1 MRPIVITTPSDRN
14 VDHFC
19 SVFVNLLKQW
29 HGCKGYAYNLITP
42 AINFEN
48 GIPTP
53 THISYHNGI
62 IKFTTG
68 KLIEDP
74 LPSDQNTIVKTG
86 FQLLMTSPNHLIKLY
101 PYFYSDFPFYSFF
114 DEQGLISL
122 INEFKYQLVYF
133 EHRDKLSQMVSQFDV
148 RKGIDNNTRLIYVNE
163 HAYKFIELLEYTTEL
178 KKLIPGKT
186 IYCEDFI
193 AKGQNEDAI
202 IELLSLDKRD
212 YVPLDFTEFQPI
224 SLSEKDIAN
233 KKTWERDRPEIVER
247 LSAII

>member
-1 MRPIVITTPSDRN
+1 MRPIVITAPSDRN

-29 HGCKGYAYNLITP
+29 YGCKGYAYNLITP
-42 AINFEN
+42 DIKRSN
-48 GIPTP
+48 GILTP
-53 THISYHNGI
+53 THISYHNGV
-62 IKFTTG
+62 IKFATG
-68 KLIEDP
+68 ELVEDP
-74 LPSDQNTIVKTG
+74 LPEDIDIVIKTG
-86 FQLLMTSPNHLIKLY
+86 LQLLMTSPNHLIKLY
-101 PYFYSDFPFYSFF
+101 PYPNASFF
-114 DEQGLISL
+114 SGVQGLTSL

-133 EHRDKLSQMVSQFDV
+133 EYKDKLSQIVNQFDV
-148 RKGIDNNTRLIYVNE
+148 RKGIDNNTRLIYVKE
-163 HAYKFIELLEYTTEL
+163 YTCKFIESLEYTTEL

-212 YVPLDFTEFQPI
+212 YVPLDFKEFQPI
-224 SLSEKDIAN
+224 LLGEKDIVN
-233 KKTWERDRPEIVER
+233 KKMWERDRPEIVER